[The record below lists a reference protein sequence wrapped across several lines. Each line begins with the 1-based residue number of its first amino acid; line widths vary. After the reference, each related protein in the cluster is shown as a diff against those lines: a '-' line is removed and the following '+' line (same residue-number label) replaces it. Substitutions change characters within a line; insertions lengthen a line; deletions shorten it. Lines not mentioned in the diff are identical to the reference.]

1 MRTKICEQITHGSAR
16 KNDRLEIENRNYS
29 LLRKRLG
36 KQQLDALVEQAKAA
50 KHTTRRKNE
59 TRER

>member
-1 MRTKICEQITHGSAR
+1 MAQSEKMTGWKSKIPI
-16 KNDRLEIENRNYS
+16 

-50 KHTTRRKNE
+50 KHTTRSKNE

>member
-1 MRTKICEQITHGSAR
+1 MGSEMCIRDR

-50 KHTTRRKNE
+50 KHTTQSKNE